1 METIGIVGLG
11 LMGQAFASRIKD
23 PQYRLMGYDPNPDR
37 CAEFG
42 TNRIANSLSELAQAC
57 SVILLCVFDTN
68 QVEEAIFS
76 PNGLADGCQ
85 TASPPKI
92 ICTSTCDPEKL
103 LRISLRCANAHIPF
117 LELPISGTSM
127 QVTKGDCLGLM
138 GGSIDLCNELSN
150 LLDLLCP
157 NRHYIGNVGDASKAK
172 LAINLVLGLHRA
184 SLAEGLS
191 FGNSIGL
198 DPEKLLNI
206 FQHSAAASSVMKIKG
221 PLMVQ
226 RNYQKP
232 QSRVDQSLKD
242 FSLIQDLAKN
252 SNQHLPLANIYI
264 RLLKSCV
271 EQGEEKMDNAII
283 YEAIR
288 RNAI

>member
-1 METIGIVGLG
+1 
-11 LMGQAFASRIKD
+11 
-23 PQYRLMGYDPNPDR
+23 
-37 CAEFG
+37 
-42 TNRIANSLSELAQAC
+42 
-57 SVILLCVFDTN
+57 
-68 QVEEAIFS
+68 
-76 PNGLADGCQ
+76 
-85 TASPPKI
+85 
-92 ICTSTCDPEKL
+92 
-103 LRISLRCANAHIPF
+103 
-117 LELPISGTSM
+117 
-127 QVTKGDCLGLM
+127 M
-138 GGSIDLCNELSN
+138 GGSINLCNALAE

-157 NRHYIGNVGDASKAK
+157 NRYFIGNVGDASKAK

-198 DPEKLLNI
+198 DSEKLLNI

-221 PLMVQ
+221 PLMVK
-226 RNYQKP
+226 RSYQKP

-242 FSLIQDLAKN
+242 FSLIQGLAKN

-264 RLLKSCV
+264 QLLQSCV
-271 EQGEEKMDNAII
+271 ALGEEKMDNAII

>member
-23 PQYRLMGYDPNPDR
+23 TQYNLIGYDPNPDR

-42 TNRIANSLSELAQAC
+42 INRIANSLSDLASAC

-68 QVEEAIFS
+68 QVQEVLFS
-76 PNGLADGCQ
+76 PNGLAAGCQ
-85 TASPPKI
+85 SSKPPQI
-92 ICTSTCDPEKL
+92 ICTSTCDPEQL
-103 LRISLRCANAHIPF
+103 LKISQRCAHTNIPF

-127 QVTKGDCLGLM
+127 QVANGDCLGLM
-138 GGSIDLCNELSN
+138 GGSINLCNALAE

-157 NRHYIGNVGDASKAK
+157 NRYFIGNVGDASKAK

-198 DPEKLLNI
+198 DSEKLLNI

-242 FSLIQDLAKN
+242 FSLIQGLAKN

-264 RLLKSCV
+264 QLLQSCV
-271 EQGEEKMDNAII
+271 ALGEEKMDNAII